1 MVDILPFDI
10 CAIHEDFDDD
20 FGSMMNIRKESFKPM
35 VDIVD
40 D

>member
-10 CAIHEDFDDD
+10 CAIHEDSDDD
-20 FGSMMNIRKESFKPM
+20 FGSMVNIRKERFKPM